1 MCGENLTEGTEIGRK
16 LGSPPHVRGKLLF
29 KIKIFVNRRITPACA
44 GKTDASDDYISPELD
59 HPRMCGENSF
69 VPSSASSNKGSPRHV
84 RGKPTIKSRL
94 AQAMGITPACAGK
107 TFVQALQISICQDHP
122 RMCGENVMTLYLGF
136 EEMGSP
142 PHVRGKPPFVE
153 RKLSGTGITPACAGK
168 TALWPH

>member
-1 MCGENLTEGTEIGRK
+1 
-16 LGSPPHVRGKLLF
+16 
-29 KIKIFVNRRITPACA
+29 
-44 GKTDASDDYISPELD
+44 
-59 HPRMCGENSF
+59 MCGENSF

-142 PHVRGKPPFVE
+142 PHVRGKQIINTAG
-153 RKLSGTGITPACAGK
+153 RHNLRITPACAGK
-168 TALWPH
+168 TH